1 VFHAKK
7 EDIALDFRYS
17 SSARNPNPKEST
29 TMSYTH
35 LTSIERGKI
44 SAYREAGHSNA
55 YIARKLGRD
64 RATIGREIKRNATT
78 RGDYV
83 PQKAQAAY
91 EERRKECRPARKLDY
106 GPLRSY
112 MFERITDGWTPE
124 TIAACLPL
132 NFPEDT
138 RMRISHEA
146 IYQGI
151 YGDERMRFLIH
162 HLPQARP
169 KRRKRGQG
177 KTRRGPSIPNRIGI
191 AHRPPEVEERAR
203 FGDWE
208 GDLIVGAGQS
218 GYIVTLVERTARLL
232 LTRVLCT
239 KDAEITAEAI
249 IDAMMDLPP
258 SWIKTITFDNGTEFA
273 GHELITRENGASI
286 YFADP
291 YASYQRGTNENTN
304 GLIRRFLPKK
314 MTFENLKQ
322 ERLNIIEEELNNRP
336 RKILQYRTPNDVLKN
351 YRLEQH
357 VAFRA

>member
-1 VFHAKK
+1 MPY
-7 EDIALDFRYS
+7 I
-17 SSARNPNPKEST
+17 
-29 TMSYTH
+29 H
-35 LTSIERGKI
+35 LTPIERGEI

-55 YIARKLGRD
+55 YIARKLGRN
-64 RATIGREIKRNATT
+64 RSSIGRELKRNAT
-78 RGDYV
+78 RGKYI
-83 PQKAQAAY
+83 PQKAQGAY
-91 EERRKECRPARKLDY
+91 EERRKDCRPARKLDY

-112 MFERITDGWTPE
+112 VLGRITDGWTPE
-124 TIAACLPL
+124 TVAGCLPL

-138 RMRISHEA
+138 RMRMSHEA

-151 YGDERMRFLIH
+151 YGDERMRFLIE

-177 KTRRGPSIPNRIGI
+177 KTRRGPSIPNRTGI
-191 AHRPPEVEERAR
+191 EHRPPEVEERAR

-218 GYIVTLVERTARLL
+218 GYIVTMVERASRLL
-232 LTRVLCT
+232 YMRKLTS
-239 KDAEITAEAI
+239 KNAETTAEAI
-249 IDAMMDLPP
+249 IDAMMDVTP

-273 GHELITRENGASI
+273 CHEIVARATGAGI

-304 GLIRRFLPKK
+304 GLVRRFLPKK
-314 MTFENLKQ
+314 MSFEGITQ

-336 RKILQYRTPNDVLKN
+336 RKILQYRTPNDVLRN
-351 YRLEQH
+351 YRLEHH